1 MTDQRPVLDQV
12 DIIVRDMDA
21 AVAFYRRL
29 GIDVAD
35 TPSPWS
41 DTHRETVM
49 PGNIVLHL
57 DNVKHTHQW
66 NRGWPGAA
74 GSGACVVG
82 FKFASREEVDGVY
95 ADLVS
100 AGYRGQ
106 QEPYDAFWGSR
117 YAVIEDPDGN
127 AVGMMSPSDPARRSE
142 PPLPV

>member
-1 MTDQRPVLDQV
+1 MTDQGPVLDQV

-29 GIDVAD
+29 GIEVQD
-35 TPSPWS
+35 TPPPWT

-57 DNVKHTHQW
+57 DNVQHTRQW
-66 NRGWPGAA
+66 NRGWPGSG
-74 GSGACVVG
+74 GSGSCVVG
-82 FKFASREEVDGVY
+82 FKFVSRDEVDRVY

-100 AGYRGQ
+100 AGYHGQ

-117 YAVIEDPDGN
+117 YAVIQDPDGN
-127 AVGMMSPSDPARRSE
+127 AIGMMSPSDPARRGE
-142 PPLPV
+142 PPAPI